1 MHPRQERG
9 VVQRPARLPCLLH
22 PSSTSCLLPSEK
34 FATCPKLD
42 RRIVQR
48 LDQMSAQFE
57 PPGRGRSAQVDAGT
71 SASSHETTRRLITGH
86 DENGKAIFL
95 SDEVLKTTSPYSE
108 DMSPPE
114 GTIPGFTL
122 IHRAEGFPTTSVNG
136 PVTEWHGKRI
146 PLSNTGSTVCR
157 VVDFPPIGE
166 DGDAFMHRT
175 QSVDFGVVLKGSIKL
190 ILDDGLEKTMSEGD
204 VVVQR
209 LAYHPPV

>member
-1 MHPRQERG
+1 MK
-9 VVQRPARLPCLLH
+9 A
-22 PSSTSCLLPSEK
+22 
-34 FATCPKLD
+34 CPEDLT
-42 RRIVQR
+42 R
-48 LDQMSAQFE
+48 MSVQFE
-57 PPGRGRSAQVDAGT
+57 PPGRLRSLQADAGK
-71 SASSHETTRRLITGH
+71 SVSSHETTRRLVTGH
-86 DENGKAIFL
+86 DEKGKAIFL
-95 SDEVLKTTSPYSE
+95 SDEVLNTTNPYSE
-108 DMSPPE
+108 DLSPPE

-146 PLSNTGSTVCR
+146 PLSNAGSTVCR

-190 ILDDGLEKTMSEGD
+190 ILDDGMEKTMSEGD

-209 LAYHPPV
+209 

>member
-1 MHPRQERG
+1 
-9 VVQRPARLPCLLH
+9 
-22 PSSTSCLLPSEK
+22 
-34 FATCPKLD
+34 
-42 RRIVQR
+42 
-48 LDQMSAQFE
+48 MSVQFE
-57 PPGRGRSAQVDAGT
+57 PPGRLRSLQADAGK
-71 SASSHETTRRLITGH
+71 SVSSHETTRRLVTGH
-86 DENGKAIFL
+86 DEKGKAIFL
-95 SDEVLKTTSPYSE
+95 SDEVLNTTNPYSE
-108 DMSPPE
+108 DLSPPE

-146 PLSNTGSTVCR
+146 PLSNAGSTVCR

-190 ILDDGLEKTMSEGD
+190 ILDDGMEKTMSEGD

-209 LAYHPPV
+209 

>member
-1 MHPRQERG
+1 
-9 VVQRPARLPCLLH
+9 
-22 PSSTSCLLPSEK
+22 
-34 FATCPKLD
+34 
-42 RRIVQR
+42 
-48 LDQMSAQFE
+48 MSAQSE
-57 PPGRGRSAQVDAGT
+57 PPGRASSAQVGAGT
-71 SASSHETTRRLITGH
+71 SVSSDETTRRIITGH

-95 SDEVLKTTSPYSE
+95 SDEILKTANPYKE
-108 DMSPPE
+108 DLSPPE

-136 PVTEWHGKRI
+136 PVTELHGKRI
-146 PLSNTGSTVCR
+146 PLSNAGGTVCR

-175 QSVDFGVVLKGSIKL
+175 QSVDFGVILKGSIKL

-209 LAYHPPV
+209 